1 MSELKRLI
9 LNELAKWKN
18 RKDRKPLILKGVRQ
32 CGKTYILNEFGKENY
47 DEVAYFNFEGN
58 PALAERFEQDLEP
71 KRILMELGIFSR
83 KPIKPQTTLIIFDEI
98 QFCNKALTSLKYF
111 YEKTPEYHIVCAGS
125 LLGITLSKPLFFP
138 VGKVDFLTLRSMSFY
153 EFVLANEEQMLLD
166 YLGKLTT
173 NTPVP
178 QMFADKLTTLLKT
191 YYITGGM
198 PEAVAKWIDTKD
210 VSEVERIQDVILSSY
225 ELDFAKHAP
234 ATDFPKL
241 SLIWKSIPDQLAK
254 ENRKFVYG
262 HIKQGARAKDL
273 EDAMQWLISAGMVY
287 KVCKIEK
294 PAIPLSA
301 YSNIGFFKLYLSD
314 VGLLRRMSRLPVSS
328 IFEDSKL
335 YTEFK
340 GALTENYVLSE
351 LVNLHGD
358 VPFYWKSGNTAE
370 VDFVAQFDEKIVPVE
385 VKASTNVKARSL
397 GVYREKYMPEVSV
410 RTSMLNLRK
419 GDGLLNIPLYM
430 LWIIEKLINEG

>member
-1 MSELKRLI
+1 M
-9 LNELAKWKN
+9 A
-18 RKDRKPLILKGVRQ
+18 
-32 CGKTYILNEFGKENY
+32 
-47 DEVAYFNFEGN
+47 
-58 PALAERFEQDLEP
+58 
-71 KRILMELGIFSR
+71 
-83 KPIKPQTTLIIFDEI
+83 
-98 QFCNKALTSLKYF
+98 
-111 YEKTPEYHIVCAGS
+111 
-125 LLGITLSKPLFFP
+125 
-138 VGKVDFLTLRSMSFY
+138 
-153 EFVLANEEQMLLD
+153 
-166 YLGKLTT
+166 
-173 NTPVP
+173 
-178 QMFADKLTTLLKT
+178 
-191 YYITGGM
+191 
-198 PEAVAKWIDTKD
+198 
-210 VSEVERIQDVILSSY
+210 
-225 ELDFAKHAP
+225 
-234 ATDFPKL
+234 
-241 SLIWKSIPDQLAK
+241 
-254 ENRKFVYG
+254 
-262 HIKQGARAKDL
+262 
-273 EDAMQWLISAGMVY
+273 
-287 KVCKIEK
+287 

-340 GALTENYVLSE
+340 VALTENYVLSE

-385 VKASTNVKARSL
+385 IKASTNVKARSL